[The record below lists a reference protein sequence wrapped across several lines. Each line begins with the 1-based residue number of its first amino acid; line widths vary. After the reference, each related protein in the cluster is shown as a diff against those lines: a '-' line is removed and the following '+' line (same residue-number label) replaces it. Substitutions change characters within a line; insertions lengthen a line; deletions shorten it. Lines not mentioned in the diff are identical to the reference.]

1 MILHPGILALLLG
14 AFVSL
19 VLIFFAALAGVKI
32 IVHWDPSSSSAEQL
46 LLERTTYLI
55 STIVG
60 LVLCFSLFSGL
71 LFLYTTDDIHP
82 LFIGAMCATGTL
94 NANPIGWNV
103 LLIKGIIFFLASLW
117 VIFNAIDQHCEDTPL
132 VRKKYAALLILTPLL
147 VMDLVLQFKF
157 FSGLHPERITS
168 CCGSLFATG
177 SGTAAGELAGLPPA
191 TTMVV
196 FYSTAFIWLCTVL
209 FCLGKRAGWL
219 RLLLFLESLLLL
231 PLSLISVIS
240 FISLYVYQMPS
251 HHCPFD
257 MIQKNYSFIGYPL
270 YIGLFV
276 GILFGLVPGIGRV
289 LGKTTSLKRE
299 IEKRERKWLLSA
311 FVFFSLFLVLS
322 SWPILFGKFQLF
334 PQ

>member
-14 AFVSL
+14 AFISFVL
-19 VLIFFAALAGVKI
+19 VLFAAFAGVKI
-32 IVHWDPSSSSAEQL
+32 MVRRDASSSSAEQL
-46 LLERTTYLI
+46 LLERKTYLI
-55 STIVG
+55 STVVG
-60 LVLCFSLFSGL
+60 LVLCFSIFSGL
-71 LFLYTTDDIHP
+71 LFLYTIDDIHS

-117 VIFNAIDQHCEDTPL
+117 VIINSIDQHCEDTPL
-132 VRKKYAALLILTPLL
+132 VKQKYAALPIIAFLL
-147 VMDLVLQFKF
+147 AVDFVLQIWF

-168 CCGSLFATG
+168 CCGSLFAAG
-177 SGTAAGELAGLPPA
+177 SRTVAGELASLPPEKIIWI
-191 TTMVV
+191 
-196 FYSTAFIWLCTVL
+196 FYLAACSWLSTVL
-209 FCLGKRAGWL
+209 LCLGNRAGWP

-299 IEKRERKWLLSA
+299 TAKRERKWLLLA